1 MRKVLV
7 IGSGGRCHAICKKLR
22 ESTKVN
28 QIYCAPGN
36 AGTSEVA
43 INVPY
48 QVTEIDK
55 LLNFALKEEIDLT
68 VVGPEQSLE
77 LGVVDKFEEA
87 GLKIFGPRK
96 DAALIETSKS
106 FAKDLMKKYDI
117 PTADY
122 EIFTNYDD
130 CIKYLESCS
139 YPIVIKYDGLAAG
152 KGVTIPSD
160 FESAKKDIDEIFLDN
175 KYSTSKVVIEEFL
188 AGEEFSYMVFTDGT
202 NVYPMIPSQDHK
214 RAYDNDLG
222 PNTGG
227 MGAYTGLSFLT
238 KEDEEYALEHIM
250 KKTVSALKSENK
262 EFKGVLY
269 GGLIKTANGIKV
281 IEFNARFGDPETEVV
296 LSSLISDLYDVF
308 YDIIENKAPTLIW
321 DKRPTLGVVLAAK
334 GYPGDYKKGGIINIL
349 KLVDGYIY
357 HMGTK
362 IVDGNLTINGGRV
375 LMVVNKGFTLEEA
388 IVNTYNMIKDIDCDD
403 LFYRKDIGAKSLK
416 E

>member
-22 ESTKVN
+22 ESSKVN

-43 INVPY
+43 INIPY

-96 DAALIETSKS
+96 SAALIETSKS
-106 FAKDLMKKYDI
+106 IAKDLMKKYDI

-122 EIFTNYDD
+122 EIFTNYED
-130 CIKYLESCS
+130 CIQYLENAT

-152 KGVTIPSD
+152 KGVTIPAD
-160 FESAKKDIDEIFLDN
+160 FASAKKDIDEIFLDN
-175 KYSTSKVVIEEFL
+175 KYSTNKVVIEEFL
-188 AGEEFSYMVFTDGT
+188 EGEEFSYMVFTDGT

-238 KEDEEYALEHIM
+238 KDDEDYALEHIM
-250 KKTVSALKSENK
+250 KKTVLALKTENK

-269 GGLIKTANGIKV
+269 GGLIKTAKGIKV

-334 GYPGDYKKGGIINIL
+334 GYPGEYKKGGIINI
-349 KLVDGYIY
+349 VNFEDGYIY

-362 IVDGNLTINGGRV
+362 VVDGNLTINGGRV

-388 IVNTYNMIKDIDCDD
+388 IINTYKMIKDIDCED

-416 E
+416 G